1 MTEPATFGAG
11 LLARAREHGMTSED
25 LANLLGF
32 SIAHVRALPGP
43 AALNNHPAVVLR
55 TLAERLDLPWPGW
68 LTTENS
74 WPDPPAGD
82 ERTDPAQVHAV
93 LAAAFG
99 QSLHLGEIADVLG
112 WDTDRVRR
120 AVDLLATRAR
130 LTITGDTLTLTLTPG
145 MLDHPARRRLNQL
158 LHAHGL
164 GPDPHVLH
172 LIHQLSNPYARS
184 RIAVDSAPDLITEA
198 LDGVPARRLRDRPGN
213 RRHRAGPAPRRQ
225 VQPGPHPVSNAIQTS
240 LKLSRTFSTLPGDI
254 GDPAL
259 VSEPRSRERRMA
271 RVAGVDV
278 GRSAWTRRVVRAPTA
293 AITST
298 ASGGIMSR
306 CGRATSSSRPR

>member
-25 LANLLGF
+25 LADLLGF

-43 AALNNHPAVVLR
+43 AALDNHPAVVLR

-74 WPDPPAGD
+74 WPDPPARD

-112 WDTDRVRR
+112 WDTGRVHR
-120 AVDLLATRAR
+120 AVDLLATRARPGGGTR
-130 LTITGDTLTLTLTPG
+130 LTITGDTLTLTLAPG

-172 LIHQLSNPYARS
+172 LIHQLSNPYVRS
-184 RIAVDSAPDLITEA
+184 RIAADSAPDLITEA
-198 LDGVPARRLRDRPGN
+198 LEYRLVDYETDPETG
-213 RRHRAGPAPRRQ
+213 ATELGL
-225 VQPGPHPVSNAIQTS
+225 HPDVKFS
-240 LKLSRTFSTLPGDI
+240 LGITQFRYPPEGEPDESTTE
-254 GDPAL
+254 DP
-259 VSEPRSRERRMA
+259 
-271 RVAGVDV
+271 
-278 GRSAWTRRVVRAPTA
+278 
-293 AITST
+293 
-298 ASGGIMSR
+298 
-306 CGRATSSSRPR
+306 